1 MTDTPIPSIEVR
13 LPIKLGQFVK
23 LASLAASGAEAR
35 ELIEA
40 GDISVNG
47 QVETRRGSALSDGDV
62 VALAQPRGALRVR
75 VASL

>member
-1 MTDTPIPSIEVR
+1 MAASDIPSIEVR

-35 ELIEA
+35 ELTEA

-47 QVETRRGSALSDGDV
+47 QVETRRGSA
-62 VALAQPRGALRVR
+62 
-75 VASL
+75 

>member
-47 QVETRRGSALSDGDV
+47 WVETRRGSALAEGDV
-62 VALAQPRGALRVR
+62 IALAQPRGALRVR
-75 VASL
+75 VTSL